1 MSAFDV
7 ESGDVVNEGEVNELT
22 EASSASS
29 SAWGR
34 TLFRGGNAGFGD
46 RGGATSVRKKKKK
59 IIRIRHFT
67 AFTNETT

>member
-7 ESGDVVNEGEVNELT
+7 ESGDVVNEAEVNELT

-46 RGGATSVRKKKKK
+46 RGGATSVRKKKK

-67 AFTNETT
+67 AFPNETT